1 MELSEKH
8 LNVLLDFLS
17 ELTTEDEFHEM
28 ILCCYE
34 AWKVQKRSPANY
46 ARAAIA
52 DGIKKRKHEAA
63 TLYNKRRNIS
73 LDQCFGESKTP
84 AANILNLSDW
94 REWE

>member
-17 ELTTEDEFHEM
+17 ELTTEDELHEM

-46 ARAAIA
+46 ACAAIA
-52 DGIKKRKHEAA
+52 DGIKKRKREAA

-73 LDQCFGESKTP
+73 LDQCFG
-84 AANILNLSDW
+84 
-94 REWE
+94 

>member
-8 LNVLLDFLS
+8 LSVLLDFLS
-17 ELTTEDEFHEM
+17 ELTTEDDLHEM

-34 AWKVQKRSPANY
+34 AWKTQKRSPAEH

-52 DGIKKRKHEAA
+52 DGIKKRKREAS
-63 TLYNKRRNIS
+63 TLYNKHRNIS

-84 AANILNLSDW
+84 VADFLNLSEW

>member
-1 MELSEKH
+1 LPEKH
-8 LNVLLDFLS
+8 LNVLLNFLS
-17 ELTTEDEFHEM
+17 ELTTEDDLHEM

-34 AWKVQKRSPANY
+34 AWKVQKRNPADH

-52 DGIKKRKHEAA
+52 DGIKKRKCEAS
-63 TLYNKRRNIS
+63 TLYNKHRNIS

-84 AANILNLSDW
+84 AADFLNLSDW